1 MSEEKKSFEVYF
13 AKAISW
19 LFHPMLTPTAGVLII
34 NLFFSEKL
42 QLTEQGTVYLLII
55 TAIST
60 IVLPSAFIPMM
71 LYQKLINSIEMKT
84 SKERFT
90 PLFLFSIFYFFAW
103 YVMFR
108 LQAPLVYKTFLFT
121 AGTSVL
127 IGLGI
132 NFLTKVSMHMIG
144 IGGLTGSVYS
154 LMIYSHANLQLIVL
168 ILIAIGGLTAYS
180 RLKLNAHNPL
190 QVYLGY
196 LVGIFVS
203 VCLFYFFKDSL
214 YL

>member
-1 MSEEKKSFEVYF
+1 MKKSKEYYF

-19 LFHPMLTPTAGVLII
+19 IFHPMLAPTIGIYII
-34 NLFFSEKL
+34 NTYFGDRLH
-42 QLTEQGTVYLLII
+42 LTEDGELYLIII

-60 IVLPSAFIPMM
+60 ILLPSAFIPMM
-71 LYQKLINSIEMKT
+71 LHQKIITSIEIKT
-84 SKERFT
+84 SKERLS
-90 PLFLFSIFYFFAW
+90 PLFLFAIFYFFAW
-103 YVMFR
+103 YVLFR
-108 LQAPLVYKTFLFT
+108 LQAPLVYKTFMFT

-154 LMIYSHANLQLIVL
+154 LMLYSNANLQLVIVIL
-168 ILIAIGGLTAYS
+168 ILIAGFTAYS
-180 RLKLNAHNPL
+180 RLKLNAHSPL

-196 LVGIFVS
+196 VVGVFVAI
-203 VCLFYFFKDSL
+203 CLFYFFKDSL